1 MAKKEKR
8 EKGAASR
15 PAGSPARSDADG
27 DDRLDVPTLLWAL
40 GILAALILLQRLIWG
55 E

>member
-1 MAKKEKR
+1 MTKKDSRQR
-8 EKGAASR
+8 EAA
-15 PAGSPARSDADG
+15 PASAPKDD

-40 GILAALILLQRLIWG
+40 GILAVLIIVQRLIWG

>member
-1 MAKKEKR
+1 MGKKEPR
-8 EKGAASR
+8 RPDSTPPAP
-15 PAGSPARSDADG
+15 PAGDA

-40 GILAALILLQRLIWG
+40 GILAVLILLQRLIWG

>member
-1 MAKKEKR
+1 MAKKDAR
-8 EKGAASR
+8 ERDPASST
-15 PAGSPARSDADG
+15 PTND

-40 GILAALILLQRLIWG
+40 GILAVLIILQRLIWG